1 MQPLSDMVSSFINI
15 NKKAMCESECMNV
28 KNIKIITQYGH
39 MTCDKIFE
47 VDYSQY
53 FWATKAP
60 LVFCFVFNCVP
71 ILFFF

>member
-1 MQPLSDMVSSFINI
+1 
-15 NKKAMCESECMNV
+15 MCQSECMNV
-28 KNIKIITQYGH
+28 ENIKIITQYGH

-60 LVFCFVFNCVP
+60 LVFCFVFNCV
-71 ILFFF
+71 LFFFFF